1 MKLICVAGHSGAGKT
16 TLIKSLIRRLPEA
29 KTITCDKFMFESVSH
44 YRTQFEEM
52 FNFSVDETDC
62 ANSFRRGTKNIA
74 PVKLGAY
81 FKLIVPY
88 VERRIIDVIG
98 EMKKQGTNYL
108 FIDWLALPYFNLWA
122 SSDYRIL
129 VHSPE
134 ALRADNLKGR
144 LLNEGYSLDDAM
156 EQVKL
161 RYPAVLDVIENANP
175 RADFTVHNK
184 YDKSLRGEAEQILK
198 SIRKYMR

>member
-16 TLIKSLIRRLPEA
+16 TLIKSLTGKLSGA

-44 YRTQFEEM
+44 YRSQFEEM
-52 FNFSVDETDC
+52 FNFAVDDADC

-74 PVKLGAY
+74 PIKLGTY

-88 VERRIIDVIG
+88 VESRIMDVIN
-98 EMKKQGTNYL
+98 EMQNQNTEYL
-108 FIDWLALPYFNLWA
+108 FIDWLALPYFNIWGR
-122 SSDYRIL
+122 SDYRVL

-156 EQVKL
+156 EQVHL

-184 YDKSLRGEAEQILK
+184 YDKSLLEEAEQILK
-198 SIRKYMR
+198 SIGNL